1 MGPESNDWILI
12 RRGRGTTLVVQ
23 WLRLHA
29 AKAGGLDSIPGQG
42 TRSHILKLRVRMP
55 QLEDFTGHNK
65 DQRSGMPQLSPSAA
79 K

>member
-29 AKAGGLDSIPGQG
+29 ANAGGLDSIPGQG

-55 QLEDFTGHNK
+55 QLDFTGHNK
-65 DQRSGMPQLSPSAA
+65 DRRSGMPQLSPSAA